1 MGQLIE
7 EFLEKCM
14 HNPTPSVVL
23 TWVAF
28 VTVVVWSPYLFPQW
42 LSSQIFGCGMV
53 YIIGAIGASV
63 LERFVPPRF
72 VSPTTPPLPS
82 VPLLELTALGL
93 TAAVVWIDSVRR
105 KREKDENKLAW
116 QKEQYRDWA
125 NAARL
130 ALWATLSLM
139 PMVKW
144 M

>member
-1 MGQLIE
+1 MERLIGE
-7 EFLEKCM
+7 LFFQCM
-14 HNPTPSVVL
+14 SNPSLSVVL

-28 VTVVVWSPYLFPQW
+28 VTVVVWSPYLFPRW

-53 YIIGAIGASV
+53 YIIGAIGASM
-63 LERFVPPRF
+63 LERFA
-72 VSPTTPPLPS
+72 SPTTPPLPS

-93 TAAVVWIDSVRR
+93 TAAVIWIDSVRR
-105 KREKDENKLAW
+105 KREKDESKLAW